1 MNEPRRELHL
11 FFAAENSSAVVLY
24 RAKNSLY
31 RLIAWDTDGNK
42 FAPGQWLKTRVFE
55 TACALSPDGKYF
67 IYSAMHRGTPDVFTA
82 LSIAPY
88 FTALECHTGLLD
100 LEAGGYFL
108 DAETL
113 TFRHTINDAGV
124 IELSCGLKQ
133 DTRRQNW
140 FHCMNRKCAG
150 ISYESQ
156 AALREEVDEKRGK
169 ISSLLECYECSG
181 ARLFRK
187 TAVGRELLL
196 DCSSMQ
202 FETVTAPY
210 AGVARSGSLSD

>member
-1 MNEPRRELHL
+1 MEAPRRELHL
-11 FFAAENSSAVVLY
+11 FFAEENSSAAVLY

-31 RLIAWDTDGNK
+31 RLIAWDTDGDK
-42 FAPGQWLKTRVFE
+42 FVPGQWVKTRVFE

-88 FTALECHTGLLD
+88 FTALEFRTGLLD

-108 DAETL
+108 DPETL
-113 TFRHTINDAGV
+113 TFRHSMSDAGV

-133 DTRRQNW
+133 DTMRKNW
-140 FHCMNRKCAG
+140 FHCINHKYAG

-156 AALREEVDEKRGK
+156 AVLRKEVEEKRGK

-202 FETVTAPY
+202 FEAIEAPY
-210 AGVARSGSLSD
+210 AGVFRSGSLSD